1 MSDARD
7 PRADDTDLISPDGL
21 AGAPKDFDAEHPT
34 IREDEPSTASTL
46 DLEPG
51 LRVPVVAETLESHS
65 PSVDGTLEMRS
76 PGESATLDM
85 PVSAASKEPHGARR
99 TDVGNRVLTT
109 VSDSP
114 DDATDGD
121 PMAAATIRPSTPIRA
136 DVPGY
141 EILAEI
147 GRGGMGVVY
156 KARHIRLDRVV
167 ALKMI
172 LAGAHASADQIA
184 RFHIEARAVARIQH
198 PGIVQIH
205 EDGDLDGLPY
215 FSLEF
220 VPGGS
225 LSQFVSGRP
234 QAPRVAATLVMAL
247 CRAMADAHARGIVH
261 RDLKPANVLLTAD
274 HQPKITD
281 FGLAKQMEGDSQ
293 QTRSGA
299 IMGTPSYMAPEQA
312 WGLTREIGPLSD
324 QYALG
329 AILYEMIVGRPP
341 LQGATPLETLEL
353 VRNQEPVPPTRL
365 QPRTPTDL
373 ETICLKALQK
383 DPARRFP
390 DAGAMAEDLRRFL
403 DGEPIV
409 ARPVGAPERLWRWCK
424 RNPRVA
430 GLGAA
435 VVLLGIAITA
445 GSVVF
450 AASLKALNAELAG
463 SYKKE
468 EQAKNAALE
477 SERAAILAKNAA
489 IAARNAEADALK
501 KERQAR
507 EKAEALVQGAFAQ
520 NRNALEAQ
528 RVLSV
533 LLNQRLGSIPGTQ
546 AIREELIKTTMSG
559 LEATIGSLEQL
570 GTVARDKEGFA
581 LATRTLA
588 GVNQRA
594 GLISMEYGKYDET
607 IRYFRRME
615 ELSEQLAA
623 AEPDALEPLKVKASV
638 KATLGDFQMNRI
650 GDALAAV
657 KFYDQALALRRAWLA
672 REPSNDE
679 AKRGV
684 ANMLG
689 AISGARLRLGDPARA
704 RALYREEIELRD
716 QFSPALADQIEV
728 RRESAG
734 LRDKLGDLS
743 VSLGDPGAGRKD
755 FEIALEL
762 RREIAADAPDETQ
775 AHRDVLLSL
784 QKLGTHELIYAR
796 DAKAALGYYQDALA
810 GFLERLKAEEKSV
823 QAKIDV
829 ALAQYYVATAEL
841 RGGNRDGAMA
851 HYRQCRDIREEL
863 AKDPKT
869 KLNSLDLMLALART
883 GDHARASA
891 IAEGLIKDP
900 PRDARIYFHSACGFA
915 LSAGAAAS
923 MPAAAEST
931 QLARHY
937 TKRALDALRQA
948 LKHGWRSAEEI
959 ATDPDLD
966 PIRGDP
972 GFVSLLEEFRK
983 AGP

>member
-1 MSDARD
+1 MSTAHV
-7 PRADDTDLISPDGL
+7 PRADDKDLVPTDRP
-21 AGAPKDFDAEHPT
+21 
-34 IREDEPSTASTL
+34 AS
-46 DLEPG
+46 G
-51 LRVPVVAETLESHS
+51 
-65 PSVDGTLEMRS
+65 G
-76 PGESATLDM
+76 
-85 PVSAASKEPHGARR
+85 SKETHGARR
-99 TDVGNRVLTT
+99 TEEEIRVKTAVADSADHTT
-109 VSDSP
+109 
-114 DDATDGD
+114 DDD
-121 PMAAATIRPSTPIRA
+121 PMAEVGRRPAGATIRPSRSIGV

-156 KARHIRLDRVV
+156 KARHIRLDRLV

-172 LAGAHASADQIA
+172 LAGAHASDDQIA

-198 PGIVQIH
+198 SGIVQIH

-225 LSQFVSGRP
+225 LSQFINGRP
-234 QAPRVAATLVMAL
+234 QAPRVAATMVMAL
-247 CRAMADAHARGIVH
+247 CHAMAEAHARGIIH
-261 RDLKPANVLLTAD
+261 RDLKPANVLLTPD

-383 DPARRFP
+383 DPAKRFP

-403 DGEPIV
+403 DGESIL
-409 ARPVGAPERLWRWCK
+409 ARPVGASERVWRWCK
-424 RNPRVA
+424 RNPRIA
-430 GLGAA
+430 GLAAA
-435 VVLLGIAITA
+435 VVLMGIAITA
-445 GSVVF
+445 GSVAF
-450 AASLKALNAELAG
+450 AVSLKALNAELAK

-468 EQAKNAALE
+468 EQAKKDAQE
-477 SERAAILAKNAA
+477 SEQAAILAKNDA

-501 KERQAR
+501 KEHQAR
-507 EKAEALVQGAFAQ
+507 AKAEALVQGAFAQ

-533 LLNQRLGSIPGTQ
+533 LLNQRLMSIPGTQ
-546 AIREELIKTTMSG
+546 ALREELINTTLTG
-559 LEATIGSLEQL
+559 LEATIASLEQL
-570 GTVARDKEGFA
+570 GTVARDKEGFTV
-581 LATRTLA
+581 ATRTLA
-588 GVNQRA
+588 GINQRA
-594 GLISMEYGKYDET
+594 GLIAMEYGKYDET
-607 IRYFRRME
+607 TRYFRRME

-638 KATLGDFQMNRI
+638 KATLGDFQMDRI
-650 GDALAAV
+650 GDAGTAL
-657 KFYDQALALRRAWLA
+657 KYFDQALALRRQWQA

-684 ANMLG
+684 ANILG
-689 AISGARLRLGDPARA
+689 ALARARLRLGDPASA

-716 QFSPALADQIEV
+716 RFSPALANQIEV

-743 VSLGDPGAGRKD
+743 VSLGDPKAGLEHFRAALKLRQ
-755 FEIALEL
+755 EIAV
-762 RREIAADAPDETQ
+762 DKPDETQ
-775 AHRDVLLSL
+775 THRDVLLSL
-784 QKLGTHELIYAR
+784 QKIGTHELIYAR
-796 DAKAALGYYQDALA
+796 DPKAAHLHYQDALG
-810 GFLERLKAEEKSV
+810 GFLERLKVEESSV
-823 QAKIDV
+823 QAKMDV
-829 ALAQYYVATAEL
+829 ALRIITSPPP
-841 RGGNRDGAMA
+841 
-851 HYRQCRDIREEL
+851 IF
-863 AKDPKT
+863 
-869 KLNSLDLMLALART
+869 
-883 GDHARASA
+883 ARAIARLRWSITASA
-891 IAEGLIKDP
+891 ATS
-900 PRDARIYFHSACGFA
+900 ARSWRKTRRP
-915 LSAGAAAS
+915 S
-923 MPAAAEST
+923 ST
-931 QLARHY
+931 RW
-937 TKRALDALRQA
+937 T
-948 LKHGWRSAEEI
+948 
-959 ATDPDLD
+959 
-966 PIRGDP
+966 
-972 GFVSLLEEFRK
+972 
-983 AGP
+983 